1 MLWDWYETGF
11 ETAYGHRPHM
21 REIVRRCVGGDADA
35 VEAFRNVY
43 VFGDADAG
51 AFARFSGNGNLI
63 WAAQEEDGRYGTV

>member
-1 MLWDWYETGF
+1 
-11 ETAYGHRPHM
+11 M